1 MDETKGAD
9 LTLTDQ
15 EILLQA
21 VHEVRVIL
29 GAYIEPGE
37 CDPERALN
45 SILGVIDR
53 DDVIAAVERLDR
65 RKAIQLVTILAE

>member
-9 LTLTDQ
+9 MTDQ
-15 EILLQA
+15 EIVLQA

-37 CDPERALN
+37 RDPERALN
-45 SILGVIDR
+45 NILGVIGR
-53 DDVIAAVERLDR
+53 DDLVAAVERLDR
-65 RKAIQLVTILAE
+65 RNAIQLVSIQDK